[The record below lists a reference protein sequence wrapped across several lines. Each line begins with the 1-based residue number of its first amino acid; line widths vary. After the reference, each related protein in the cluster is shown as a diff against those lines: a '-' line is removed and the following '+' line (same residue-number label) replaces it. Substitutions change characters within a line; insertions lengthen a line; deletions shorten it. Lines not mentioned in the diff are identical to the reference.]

1 MTLESELEQA
11 VSSLQRV
18 VQSIAPGAISG
29 DQALSMVSLFGAA
42 ERAAASGTALLTPVV
57 VRAGSYT
64 KAGHASAP
72 DWLGAVSGSSSGV
85 AKGRLV
91 AAERAADSPEL
102 AEALHDGH
110 LSAAQL
116 KIVADTTAVAPGAPG
131 ALLTLIAKGASNQEL
146 SDAASRRRAAARKVE
161 CERERRARVHAN
173 RHFRWHQDANGGIR
187 GEFLCDEV
195 AWAKVA
201 PRLEADAKARWKAAG
216 AAAGETLEA
225 QRLDAFLAL
234 LAEAEA
240 GGSTGRSGSG
250 PAPRAVVLVD
260 AEALRRGTT
269 QGDEL
274 CEIEGIGPVSVD
286 AATELIGDAGLQFV
300 IKDGMDVRTV
310 TGTTRVIRD
319 RINIALLV
327 RDRHCVVPTCGKRLG
342 LERDHSKVDYAADGP
357 TEMANLARLCPAC
370 HNLKTNGG
378 WKLGGGPGHWTWDPP
393 AKPPSAG
400 RINRRRKLTVARA
413 KAKRDKPLRA

>member
-11 VSSLQRV
+11 VRGLQRV
-18 VQSIAPGAISG
+18 VQSMAPGAISG

-57 VRAGSYT
+57 VRTGSYT

-72 DWLGAVSGSSSGV
+72 DWLGAVAGSSSGV

-131 ALLTLIAKGASNQEL
+131 ALLTLIAQGASNQEL

-173 RHFRWHQDANGGIR
+173 RHFRWHQDDNGGIR
-187 GEFLCDEV
+187 GEFHCDEV

-201 PRLEADAKARWKAAG
+201 HGLEADAKARWKAAG
-216 AAAGETLEA
+216 AAGGETLEA
-225 QRLDAFLAL
+225 HRLDAFLAL
-234 LAEAEA
+234 TAGA
-240 GGSTGRSGSG
+240 GGSPGRSGQ
-250 PAPRAVVLVD
+250 APRAVVLID

-269 QGDEL
+269 QRDEL

-327 RDRHCVVPTCGKRLG
+327 RDRHCVVPTCGKRFG

-400 RINRRRKLTVARA
+400 RINRQRKLTVARA

>member
-1 MTLESELEQA
+1 MTLQSELEQA
-11 VSSLQRV
+11 VCSLQRV
-18 VQSIAPGAISG
+18 VQSMAPGAISG

-57 VRAGSYT
+57 VRTGSYT

-91 AAERAADSPEL
+91 AAERAVDSPEL

-131 ALLTLIAKGASNQEL
+131 PLLTLIAKGASNQEL
-146 SDAASRRRAAARKVE
+146 SDAASRRRAAARKVD

-187 GEFLCDEV
+187 SEFLCDEV

-201 PRLEADAKARWKAAG
+201 PRLEADARARWKAAG
-216 AAAGETLEA
+216 AAGGETLEA
-225 QRLDAFLAL
+225 HRLDAFLAL
-234 LAEAEA
+234 MAEA
-240 GGSTGRSGSG
+240 GDSPGRSGQ
-250 PAPRAVVLVD
+250 APRAVVIVD

-269 QGDEL
+269 QRDEL

-300 IKDGMDVRTV
+300 ITDGMDVRTV

-342 LERDHSKVDYAADGP
+342 LERDHCKVDYAADGP
-357 TEMANLARLCPAC
+357 TEMANLARLCPGC

-393 AKPPSAG
+393 TKPPSAG
-400 RINRRRKLTVARA
+400 RINRQRKLTVAKAR
-413 KAKRDKPLRA
+413 AKRDKPLRA

>member
-1 MTLESELEQA
+1 MTPE
-11 VSSLQRV
+11 
-18 VQSIAPGAISG
+18 AISG
-29 DQALSMVSLFGAA
+29 DQALSLVSLFGEA

-57 VRAGSYT
+57 VRNGCYT

-72 DWLGAVSGSSSGV
+72 DWLGAVCGSSNGV

-91 AAERAADSPEL
+91 AAERAATSPEL

-110 LSAAQL
+110 LSAPQL
-116 KIVADTTAVAPGAPG
+116 KIVADTSAVAPGAPG
-131 ALLTLIAKGASNQEL
+131 ALLALIAKGASNQEL

-173 RHFRWHQDANGGIR
+173 RHFRWHQDDNGGIR
-187 GEFLCDEV
+187 SEFLCDEV
-195 AWAKVA
+195 AWGKVA
-201 PRLEADAKARWKAAG
+201 PRLEADARARWKAAG
-216 AAAGETLEA
+216 AAGGETLEA
-225 QRLDAFLAL
+225 HRLDAFLAL
-234 LAEAEA
+234 MTEA
-240 GGSTGRSGSG
+240 GDSPGRSGQ
-250 PAPRAVVLVD
+250 APRAVVLID

-269 QGDEL
+269 QRDEL

-286 AATELIGDAGLQFV
+286 AATELIGGAGLQFV

-357 TEMANLARLCPAC
+357 TELANLARLCPAC

-400 RINRRRKLTVARA
+400 RINRQRKLSVAKA

>member
-11 VSSLQRV
+11 VRSLQRV
-18 VQSIAPGAISG
+18 VQSMAPGAISG
-29 DQALSMVSLFGAA
+29 EQALSMVTLFGAA

-57 VRAGSYT
+57 VRTGSYT

-116 KIVADTTAVAPGAPG
+116 KIVADTSAVAPGAPS
-131 ALLTLIAKGASNQEL
+131 ALLSLIAKGASNQEL
-146 SDAASRRRAAARKVE
+146 SDAASRRCAAARKVA

-173 RHFRWHQDANGGIR
+173 RHFRWHQDDNGGIR
-187 GEFLCDEV
+187 GEFLCDEA

-201 PRLEADAKARWKAAG
+201 PGLEADARARWKAAG
-216 AAAGETLEA
+216 AAGGETLEA
-225 QRLDAFLAL
+225 HRLDAFLAL
-234 LAEAEA
+234 MAEG

-274 CEIEGIGPVSVD
+274 CEIDGIGPVSVD
-286 AATELIGDAGLQFV
+286 AATDLIGDAGLQFV

-342 LERDHSKVDYAADGP
+342 LERDHCKVDYAADGP

-400 RINRRRKLTVARA
+400 RINRQRKLTVARA

>member
-1 MTLESELEQA
+1 M
-11 VSSLQRV
+11 
-18 VQSIAPGAISG
+18 APEAISG
-29 DQALSMVSLFGAA
+29 DQALSMVSLFGEA

-57 VRAGSYT
+57 VRNGCYT

-72 DWLGAVSGSSSGV
+72 DWLGAVCGSSNGV

-91 AAERAADSPEL
+91 AAERAATSPEL

-110 LSAAQL
+110 LSAPQL
-116 KIVADTTAVAPGAPG
+116 KIVADTSAVAPGAPG
-131 ALLTLIAKGASNQEL
+131 ALLALIAKGASNQEL

-173 RHFRWHQDANGGIR
+173 RHFRWHQDDNGGIR
-187 GEFLCDEV
+187 SEFLCDEA
-195 AWAKVA
+195 AWAKVV
-201 PRLEADAKARWKAAG
+201 PRLEADARARWKAAG
-216 AAAGETLEA
+216 AAGGETLEA
-225 QRLDAFLAL
+225 HRLDAFLAL
-234 LAEAEA
+234 MAQA
-240 GGSTGRSGSG
+240 GDSPGRSGQ
-250 PAPRAVVLVD
+250 APRAVVLID

-269 QGDEL
+269 QRDEL

-286 AATELIGDAGLQFV
+286 AATELIGGAGLQFV

-357 TEMANLARLCPAC
+357 TELANLARLCPAC

-400 RINRRRKLTVARA
+400 RINRQRKLTVAKA

>member
-1 MTLESELEQA
+1 M
-11 VSSLQRV
+11 
-18 VQSIAPGAISG
+18 APGAISG

-57 VRAGSYT
+57 VRTGSYT

-72 DWLGAVSGSSSGV
+72 DWLGAISGSSSGV

-116 KIVADTTAVAPGAPG
+116 KIVADTSAVAPGAPG
-131 ALLTLIAKGASNQEL
+131 ALLALIAKGASNQEL

-173 RHFRWHQDANGGIR
+173 RHFRWHQDDNGGIR

-195 AWAKVA
+195 AWAEVA
-201 PRLEADAKARWKAAG
+201 AGLEADAKARWKAAG
-216 AAAGETLEA
+216 AAGGEPLEA
-225 QRLDAFLAL
+225 HRLDAFLAL
-234 LAEAEA
+234 MAEA
-240 GGSTGRSGSG
+240 GGATGRSGSG
-250 PAPRAVVLVD
+250 PGPRAVVLVD

-274 CEIEGIGPVSVD
+274 CEIDGIGPVSVD
-286 AATELIGDAGLQFV
+286 AATDLIGDAGLQFV
-300 IKDGMDVRTV
+300 VKDGMDVRTV

-319 RINIALLV
+319 RINTALLV

-342 LERDHSKVDYAADGP
+342 LERDHCKVDYAADGP

-393 AKPPSAG
+393 NKPPSAG
-400 RINRRRKLTVARA
+400 RINRQRKLTVARA

>member
-11 VSSLQRV
+11 VRSLQRV
-18 VQSIAPGAISG
+18 VQSMAPGAISG

-57 VRAGSYT
+57 VRTGSYT
-64 KAGHASAP
+64 KSGHASAP

-91 AAERAADSPEL
+91 AAERAADSPDL

-131 ALLTLIAKGASNQEL
+131 ALLMLIAKGASNQEL

-173 RHFRWHQDANGGIR
+173 RHFRWHQDDNGGIR

-201 PRLEADAKARWKAAG
+201 PGLEADAKARWKAAG
-216 AAAGETLEA
+216 AAGGATLEA
-225 QRLDAFLAL
+225 HRLDAFLAL
-234 LAEAEA
+234 MAEA
-240 GGSTGRSGSG
+240 GGSTGPSG

-274 CEIEGIGPVSVD
+274 CEIDGIGPVSVD

-327 RDRHCVVPTCGKRLG
+327 RDRHCVVPTCGKRFG
-342 LERDHSKVDYAADGP
+342 LERDHCKVD
-357 TEMANLARLCPAC
+357 
-370 HNLKTNGG
+370 
-378 WKLGGGPGHWTWDPP
+378 
-393 AKPPSAG
+393 
-400 RINRRRKLTVARA
+400 
-413 KAKRDKPLRA
+413 

>member
-1 MTLESELEQA
+1 MTLESELERA
-11 VSSLQRV
+11 VRCIQRV
-18 VQSIAPGAISG
+18 VQSMAPGDISG
-29 DQALSMVSLFGAA
+29 DQALSLVSLFGEA

-57 VRAGSYT
+57 VRTGSYT

-72 DWLGAVSGSSSGV
+72 DWLGAVSGSSNSV

-91 AAERAADSPEL
+91 AAERAAASPEL

-116 KIVADTTAVAPGAPG
+116 KIVADTTALAPEAPG
-131 ALLTLIAKGASNQEL
+131 ALLSLIANGAGNQEL
-146 SDAASRRRAAARKVE
+146 SGAASRRRAAARKVG

-173 RHFRWHQDANGGIR
+173 RHFRWHQDDNGGIR

-201 PRLEADAKARWKAAG
+201 NGLEADARARWKAAG
-216 AAAGETLEA
+216 AAGGETLEA
-225 QRLDAFLAL
+225 HRLDAFLAL
-234 LAEAEA
+234 TAGA
-240 GGSTGRSGSG
+240 GGSPGRSGQ
-250 PAPRAVVLVD
+250 APRAVVLID

-269 QGDEL
+269 QRDEL

-319 RINIALLV
+319 RIDIALLV
-327 RDRHCVVPTCGKRLG
+327 RDRHCVVPTCGKRFG

-400 RINRRRKLTVARA
+400 RINRQRKLTVAKA
-413 KAKRDKPLRA
+413 KAKRDKPLRV

>member
-1 MTLESELEQA
+1 MTLQSELEQA
-11 VSSLQRV
+11 VCSLQRV
-18 VQSIAPGAISG
+18 VQSMAPGAISG

-57 VRAGSYT
+57 VRTGSYT

-91 AAERAADSPEL
+91 AAERAVDSPEL

-146 SDAASRRRAAARKVE
+146 SDAASRRRAAARKVD

-187 GEFLCDEV
+187 SEFLCDEV

-201 PRLEADAKARWKAAG
+201 PRLEADARARWKAAG
-216 AAAGETLEA
+216 AAGGETLEA
-225 QRLDAFLAL
+225 HRLDAFLAL
-234 LAEAEA
+234 MAEA
-240 GGSTGRSGSG
+240 GDSPGRSGQ
-250 PAPRAVVLVD
+250 APRAVVIVD

-269 QGDEL
+269 QRDEL

-342 LERDHSKVDYAADGP
+342 LERDHCKVDYAADGP

-400 RINRRRKLTVARA
+400 RINRQPKLTVARA

>member
-11 VSSLQRV
+11 VRILQRV
-18 VQSIAPGAISG
+18 VQSMAPGAISG

-42 ERAAASGTALLTPVV
+42 ERAAASGTALLAPVV
-57 VRAGSYT
+57 VRTGSYT

-116 KIVADTTAVAPGAPG
+116 KIVADTAAVAPGAPR

-187 GEFLCDEV
+187 SEFLCDEV

-216 AAAGETLEA
+216 AAAGEPLEA
-225 QRLDAFLAL
+225 HRLDAFLAL
-234 LAEAEA
+234 MAEAEA

-274 CEIEGIGPVSVD
+274 CEIEGIGSVSVD

-300 IKDGMDVRTV
+300 IKDGVDVRTV
-310 TGTTRVIRD
+310 TGTTRIIRD
-319 RINIALLV
+319 RINIALLA

-342 LERDHSKVDYAADGP
+342 LERDHCKVDYAADGP

-393 AKPPSAG
+393 ARPPSAG
-400 RINRRRKLTVARA
+400 RINRQRKLTVARA

>member
-11 VSSLQRV
+11 VRSLQRV
-18 VQSIAPGAISG
+18 VQSMAPGAISG

-57 VRAGSYT
+57 VRTGTYT

-102 AEALHDGH
+102 AEALRDGH

-161 CERERRARVHAN
+161 CERERRARVHAT
-173 RHFRWHQDANGGIR
+173 RHFRWHQDDNGGIR

-201 PRLEADAKARWKAAG
+201 PGLEADAKARWKAAG
-216 AAAGETLEA
+216 TAGGEPLEA
-225 QRLDAFLAL
+225 HRLDAFLAL
-234 LAEAEA
+234 MAEA
-240 GGSTGRSGSG
+240 GDSPGRSGQ
-250 PAPRAVVLVD
+250 APRAVVLVD

-274 CEIEGIGPVSVD
+274 CEIDGIGSVSVD
-286 AATELIGDAGLQFV
+286 AATELIGDAGLRFV

-342 LERDHSKVDYAADGP
+342 LERDHCKVDYAADGP

-400 RINRRRKLTVARA
+400 RINRQRKLTVARA

>member
-1 MTLESELEQA
+1 MVSTTLESELEQA
-11 VSSLQRV
+11 VRSLQRV
-18 VQSIAPGAISG
+18 VQSMAPEAISG
-29 DQALSMVSLFGAA
+29 DQALSMVSLFGEA

-57 VRAGSYT
+57 VRNGCYT

-72 DWLGAVSGSSSGV
+72 DWLGAVCGSSNGV

-91 AAERAADSPEL
+91 AAERAATSPEL

-110 LSAAQL
+110 LSAPQL
-116 KIVADTTAVAPGAPG
+116 KIVADTSAVAPGAPG
-131 ALLTLIAKGASNQEL
+131 ALLALIAKGASNQEL

-173 RHFRWHQDANGGIR
+173 RHFRWHQDDNGGIR
-187 GEFLCDEV
+187 SEFLCDEA
-195 AWAKVA
+195 AWAKVV
-201 PRLEADAKARWKAAG
+201 PRLEADARARWKAAG
-216 AAAGETLEA
+216 AAGGETLEA
-225 QRLDAFLAL
+225 HRLDAFLAL
-234 LAEAEA
+234 MAQA
-240 GGSTGRSGSG
+240 GDSPGRSGQ
-250 PAPRAVVLVD
+250 APRAVVLID

-269 QGDEL
+269 QRDEL

-286 AATELIGDAGLQFV
+286 AATELIGGAGLQFV

-357 TEMANLARLCPAC
+357 TELANLARLCPAC

-400 RINRRRKLTVARA
+400 RINRQRKLTVAKA

>member
-11 VSSLQRV
+11 VRILQRV
-18 VQSIAPGAISG
+18 VQSMAPGAISG

-42 ERAAASGTALLTPVV
+42 ERAAASGTALLAPVV
-57 VRAGSYT
+57 VRTGSYT
-64 KAGHASAP
+64 KTGHASAP

-116 KIVADTTAVAPGAPG
+116 KIVADTAAVAPGAPR

-187 GEFLCDEV
+187 SEFLCDEV

-216 AAAGETLEA
+216 AAAGEPLEA
-225 QRLDAFLAL
+225 HRLDAFLAL
-234 LAEAEA
+234 MAEAEA

-274 CEIEGIGPVSVD
+274 CEIEGIGSVSVD

-300 IKDGMDVRTV
+300 IKDGVDVRTV
-310 TGTTRVIRD
+310 TGTTRIIRD

-342 LERDHSKVDYAADGP
+342 LERDHCKVDYAADGP

-393 AKPPSAG
+393 ARPPSAG
-400 RINRRRKLTVARA
+400 RINRQRKLTVARA